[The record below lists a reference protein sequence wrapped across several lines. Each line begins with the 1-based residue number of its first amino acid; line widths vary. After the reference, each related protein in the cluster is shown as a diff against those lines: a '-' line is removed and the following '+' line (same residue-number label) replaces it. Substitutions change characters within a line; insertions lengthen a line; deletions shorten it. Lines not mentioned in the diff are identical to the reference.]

1 LKRRQLLATIGATA
15 VAGCGG
21 DQQSEPATE
30 IEAKE
35 TESTVVQ
42 QQTDCVD
49 SETYEQLRADY
60 QQLRREHQNLRDEHR
75 RLQERHADLQ
85 ERMQTA
91 QFPPYIVTDRR
102 SISVTYETL
111 GEETESWEW
120 DSSALESQITW
131 GSIARRLTYQQ
142 LEYLGLDVF
151 GFEGNS
157 KYRQLGNY
165 GQYYQL
171 NPFTIPSNFGPLAD
185 RLYNRHETDQRRI
198 RAAWNFVTQLNDYV
212 RDIGET
218 PRFPL
223 ETLLMGGGDCEDS
236 AILLGSILYSMAPE
250 WDVTFWYIDA
260 ENPTDPR
267 NINHVIL
274 SVDTERGERLIETT
288 SNTAMTPFDEVNGFS
303 VEISPTEQATQSKIG
318 SLSGFMTS

>member
-1 LKRRQLLATIGATA
+1 
-15 VAGCGG
+15 
-21 DQQSEPATE
+21 
-30 IEAKE
+30 
-35 TESTVVQ
+35 
-42 QQTDCVD
+42 
-49 SETYEQLRADY
+49 
-60 QQLRREHQNLRDEHR
+60 
-75 RLQERHADLQ
+75 
-85 ERMQTA
+85 
-91 QFPPYIVTDRR
+91 
-102 SISVTYETL
+102 VTYETL

-131 GSIARRLTYQQ
+131 GSIVRRSTYEQ

-165 GQYYQL
+165 GQFYQL
-171 NPFTIPSNFGPLAD
+171 SPFTIPSNFGPLSD
-185 RLYNRHETDQRRI
+185 RLYNRHQTDQKRI
-198 RAAWNFVTQLNDYV
+198 RAAWNFVTQLSDYV
-212 RDIGET
+212 SEIKET

-250 WDVTFWYIDA
+250 WDVKFWYIDA
-260 ENPTDPR
+260 ESPTDPR

-288 SNTAMTPFDEVNGFS
+288 SNTAMTPYDEVNGFS
-303 VEISPTEQATQSKIG
+303 VEISPSDQVTQPKTD
-318 SLSGFMTS
+318 SLGTLTTS